1 MIEYSCKTRKINYR
15 GIAMKNIVFIG
26 DSITDG
32 GTYPSIVESFAIANG
47 VLEYDFINLGVSSEN
62 TSGLTEKGHPFPR
75 PNILNRI
82 DRITSLV
89 EGEWA
94 TVMYGEN
101 DGIYQPFSQE
111 RFELYKKGI
120 TTVVEKLHKAGYKV
134 ALMTPT
140 PFDPISFT
148 GALSRE
154 EEVPFGSV
162 CEDYDKV
169 MEAYADWILSCG
181 LGDKVIDV
189 RTPIKAYLDNR
200 RKEQPNFKTGDGIHQ
215 GEEGN
220 YIIASQVLKALF
232 GIDIGTYNETPF
244 PYIYKYVRKKSGYTH
259 RFYKEFI
266 GHENPYK
273 EKKLSQSKFI
283 SKKRKYTKKI
293 SKALEQGKR

>member
-1 MIEYSCKTRKINYR
+1 MIEYSCKNIENR
-15 GIAMKNIVFIG
+15 GSVMKNIVFIG

-32 GTYPSIVESFAIANG
+32 GTYPSIVEAFVIANG
-47 VLEYDFINLGVSSEN
+47 ILEYDFINLGVSSEN
-62 TSGLTEKGHPFPR
+62 TSGLTENGHSFPR

-82 DRITSLV
+82 DKITSLV

-94 TVMYGEN
+94 VVMYGEN

-111 RFELYKKGI
+111 SFELYKNGI

-134 ALMTPT
+134 AIMTPT

-148 GALSRE
+148 GSLSSE

-162 CEDYDKV
+162 FEDYDKV
-169 MEAYADWILSCG
+169 METYSDWILSCG

-189 RTPIKAYLDNR
+189 RTPIKDYLDNR
-200 RKEQPNFKTGDGIHQ
+200 RKEQQNYKTGDGIHQ

-220 YIIASQVLKALF
+220 YIIASQVLKVLF
-232 GIDIGTYNETPF
+232 GINIGTYNETPF

>member
-1 MIEYSCKTRKINYR
+1 
-15 GIAMKNIVFIG
+15 
-26 DSITDG
+26 
-32 GTYPSIVESFAIANG
+32 
-47 VLEYDFINLGVSSEN
+47 
-62 TSGLTEKGHPFPR
+62 
-75 PNILNRI
+75 
-82 DRITSLV
+82 
-89 EGEWA
+89 
-94 TVMYGEN
+94 
-101 DGIYQPFSQE
+101 
-111 RFELYKKGI
+111 
-120 TTVVEKLHKAGYKV
+120 
-134 ALMTPT
+134 MTPT

-162 CEDYDKV
+162 FKDYDKV
-169 MEAYADWILSCG
+169 METYADWILSCG

-189 RTPIKAYLDNR
+189 RTPIKNYLDNR

-220 YIIASQVLKALF
+220 YIIASQVLKVLF

-293 SKALEQGKR
+293 SKVLEKGKR